1 LKVALVNVRPWIAR
15 GLTVLLVSLAV
26 AFVAALLAG
35 LLHAGGDQAAAS
47 AVRGVLWV
55 SAAVSGLALLGQVV
69 LLSVVILQ
77 TAASPGVRP
86 SPRDSTLPPVT

>member
-1 LKVALVNVRPWIAR
+1 VALVNVRPWIAR

-35 LLHAGGDQAAAS
+35 LLHAGGDPTAAS

-55 SAAVSGLALLGQVV
+55 SAAVAGLALVAQVV
-69 LLSVVILQ
+69 LLSVVTLQ
-77 TAASPGVRP
+77 SSASPGVSA
-86 SPRDSTLPPVT
+86 SPRDSTSPPVT